1 MTGTTI
7 SPPLTPG
14 VPFPAAERPT
24 MYFIG
29 VTTHESSIMK
39 VFPRWAEFLGLGDV
53 AIRGMNF
60 RQHDDPQNYR
70 KAVAFIRQDRLSL
83 GALVT
88 THKIDLL
95 TACRSQ
101 FDRLDQFADLMGEIS
116 SISKDGE
123 QLVGHAKDPITSG
136 LALDAF
142 LPRAHWEHTGAEALV
157 LGAGGSAIA
166 VTWHMLQKK
175 LGSNRPSRI
184 IVTNRSVPRLEN
196 IREFHQRIGADIPL
210 EYHHTPSPE
219 LTDAILAGL
228 APHSLVINATGLG
241 KDAPGSPLTDTAPW
255 PQRGFAWDFNYRGDL
270 VFLDQARTQQKAKNL
285 HVEDGW
291 IYFIHGWTRVIAEVF
306 HVDIPTSGP
315 QFDELSHIAGRVR

>member
-1 MTGTTI
+1 MTETTI
-7 SPPLTPG
+7 SPPLTPD

-39 VFPRWAEFLGLGDV
+39 VFPHWAEFLGLGDV
-53 AIRGMNF
+53 VIRGMNLQ
-60 RQHDDPQNYR
+60 RHDDPENYR
-70 KAVAFIRQDRLSL
+70 KAVAFIRQDPLSL

-95 TACRSQ
+95 TACRNQ
-101 FDRLDQFADLMGEIS
+101 FDRLDQSAELMGEIS

-142 LPRAHWEHTGAEALV
+142 LPEAHWERTGAEALV

-166 VTWHMLQKK
+166 VTWHMLQRQ

-184 IVTNRSVPRLEN
+184 IVTNRSVPRLED
-196 IREFHQRIGADIPL
+196 IREFHERIGADIPL

-228 APHSLVINATGLG
+228 RPHSLVINATGLG

-255 PQRGFAWDFNYRGDL
+255 PQKGFAWDFNYRGDL
-270 VFLDQARTQQKAKNL
+270 VFLDQARAQQKAKNL
-285 HVEDGW
+285 HIEDGW

-306 HVDIPTSGP
+306 HIDIPTSGP
-315 QFDELSHIAGRVR
+315 ELDELSRVAASVR